1 MKLAMQAA
9 VLAAAGLAS
18 LAPAGAQTSNS
29 LSAGPAEIMTR
40 ISASDVIAM
49 MTELGVA
56 TELKANSEG
65 SPPYILAS
73 VLGGGRFLFYFFNC
87 ENVAEARD
95 CTYTIVSTAF
105 PSAGLAYEEI
115 NEFNRNA
122 SVTTGVNLG
131 EQQIIVLGRNILVFG
146 GHSRELFKGTVYLF
160 LRDVQSFADRK
171 APAASVGFS
180 PPPKKA
186 SKITGLGRRDADGEA
201 PKALGITDLSAE
213 IAVAIANTNDVSF
226 SLDYQSGL

>member
-1 MKLAMQAA
+1 MKLAMRGAA
-9 VLAAAGLAS
+9 LAAAGLAG

-29 LSAGPAEIMTR
+29 LSGPVEIMTR
-40 ISASDVIAM
+40 ISAGDVIAM

-65 SPPYILAS
+65 SAPYILAS
-73 VLGGGRFLFYFFNC
+73 VMGGGRFLFYFFNC
-87 ENVAEARD
+87 ENVAEARN

-105 PSAGLAYEEI
+105 PSAGLTYEEI
-115 NEFNRNA
+115 NDFNKNS

-160 LRDVQSFADRK
+160 LRDVQTFADRK
-171 APAASVGFS
+171 APAASVAFS
-180 PPPKKA
+180 PAPQKA
-186 SKITGLGRRDADGEA
+186 SKIAGRAVREADGGPSQA
-201 PKALGITDLSAE
+201 FGITDFSADV
-213 IAVAIANTNDVSF
+213 AVAIANTNDVSF
-226 SLDYQSGL
+226 SVDYQPGL